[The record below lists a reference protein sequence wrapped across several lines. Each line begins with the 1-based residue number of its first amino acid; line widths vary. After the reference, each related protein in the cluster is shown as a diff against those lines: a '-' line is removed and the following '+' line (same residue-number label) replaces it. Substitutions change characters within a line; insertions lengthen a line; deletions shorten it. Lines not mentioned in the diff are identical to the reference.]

1 MKALGRSA
9 GVARKFSFLVVF
21 AVLCGAML
29 SAQPYVDAYS
39 SATEQAMKSML
50 TGDAF
55 KAAAK
60 AIEAGSADLA
70 NLATSKAP
78 GYTAPK
84 SYLANVMSVNP
95 DGSVGIS
102 TISQWQY
109 IASDFG
115 ADHAI
120 LQLTWG
126 QNAVNLAEVGHRGSL
141 FIPGVSVNGESY
153 RFLIH
158 LKVVNVEEMK
168 YTDEAFNAGLF
179 NAYYSGAAGKK
190 TQYTIT
196 CEVLA
201 IEDVGNSVKLGMQMP

>member
-126 QNAVNLAEVGHRGSL
+126 QNAVNLAEVGHR
-141 FIPGVSVNGESY
+141 
-153 RFLIH
+153 
-158 LKVVNVEEMK
+158 KVVNVEEMK

>member
-1 MKALGRSA
+1 
-9 GVARKFSFLVVF
+9 
-21 AVLCGAML
+21 ML

-102 TISQWQY
+102 TISTV
-109 IASDFG
+109 
-115 ADHAI
+115 AI
-120 LQLTWG
+120 HCLRLWRRPRDPS
-126 QNAVNLAEVGHRGSL
+126 AHVGTECRQPRGSR
-141 FIPGVSVNGESY
+141 P
-153 RFLIH
+153 
-158 LKVVNVEEMK
+158 
-168 YTDEAFNAGLF
+168 
-179 NAYYSGAAGKK
+179 
-190 TQYTIT
+190 
-196 CEVLA
+196 
-201 IEDVGNSVKLGMQMP
+201 

>member
-1 MKALGRSA
+1 MKSQGKSA
-9 GVARKFSFLVVF
+9 EIARKLGFLIVF
-21 AVLCGAML
+21 AGLCVVML

-39 SATEQAMKSML
+39 SATEQTMKSML

-84 SYLANVMSVNP
+84 SYLANVMSANP

-109 IASDFG
+109 IASEFSE
-115 ADHAI
+115 DHVI

-126 QNAVNLAEVGHRGSL
+126 QNAINLAEVGKRGSL
-141 FIPGVSVNGESY
+141 FIPGVSVSGKSY

-158 LKVVNVEEMK
+158 LKVVNVEELK
-168 YTDEAFNAGLF
+168 YSDEAFNAGLF
-179 NAYYSGAAGKK
+179 NAYYSGAPGKK